1 PVRAIGFVLGDLP
14 RSLVGHERVARVV
27 DARGYLEPGRLPL
40 QGGGGLHLEVEH
52 VELGVGRG
60 RDRRRVLDDVSLVVA
75 PGRTLA
81 VVGSTGAGK
90 STLVD
95 VLMRLTDPDDGV
107 VRYDSVDVRALSEE

>member
-1 PVRAIGFVLGDLP
+1 
-14 RSLVGHERVARVV
+14 
-27 DARGYLEPGRLPL
+27 ARGYLEPGRLPL

-107 VRYDSVDVRALSEE
+107 VRYDSVDVRALSEEARTGAAALVAQQAFVFEDTVRANI